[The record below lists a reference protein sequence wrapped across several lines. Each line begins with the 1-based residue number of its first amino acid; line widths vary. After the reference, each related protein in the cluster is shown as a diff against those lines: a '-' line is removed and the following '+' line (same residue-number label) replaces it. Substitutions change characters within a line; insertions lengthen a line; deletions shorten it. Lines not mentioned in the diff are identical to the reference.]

1 MVHGRVREMGK
12 GTWIPLLSVRK
23 PCPEKTRLGYIY
35 SAYNTGS
42 RIFLAFSVRVQSL
55 YNGGLRL
62 TLEHAKWLIANNF
75 FKRSFNFE

>member
-1 MVHGRVREMGK
+1 M
-12 GTWIPLLSVRK
+12 
-23 PCPEKTRLGYIY
+23 RLGYIY

-75 FKRSFNFE
+75 FKRGFNFEQIEPNFLLFAKLESLVSEVLV